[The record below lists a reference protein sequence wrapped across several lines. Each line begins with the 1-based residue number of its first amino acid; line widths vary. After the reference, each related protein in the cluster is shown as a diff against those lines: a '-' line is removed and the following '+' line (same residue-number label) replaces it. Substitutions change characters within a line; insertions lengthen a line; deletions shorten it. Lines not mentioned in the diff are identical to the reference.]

1 MLVARYYAP
10 KDVRLEDSPE
20 PTPGPKEVKLRVR
33 ANSICGT
40 DAKIFHHGHH
50 RLDPPRVLG
59 HELAGEVVEVGPDA
73 AGGWQVGDRVQVI
86 AAVPCGE
93 CDYCK
98 RGWQTVC
105 PTQKAVG
112 YHWDGGL
119 AQYIVIP
126 EEVLKVNGLNRIAE
140 NVSFAEASVAEP
152 FACALN
158 AQELANVGE
167 DDIVVVVGAGPIG
180 CIHVRLA
187 RARGAAKVFLVEL
200 SRERLDLSAERVQ
213 PDAAICSAEVDP
225 VAEVM
230 RLTEGRGA
238 DVIITAAGA
247 GKVQE
252 DALQMAAL
260 RGRISLFGG
269 LPKDKPTITFD
280 SNVVHYRELTV
291 VGANGSSP
299 DHNRKALEYI
309 ASGAVPV
316 ADLITLRLP
325 LEKFVEGVEAVT
337 GGTAIKV
344 TIEP

>member
-20 PTPGPKEVKLRVR
+20 PTPGPREVKVRVR

-59 HELAGEVVEVGPDA
+59 HEIAGEVVEVGQDA
-73 AGGWQVGDRVQVI
+73 IGGWAVGDRVQVI
-86 AAVPCGE
+86 AAVPCGQ

-98 RGWQTVC
+98 RGLQTVC
-105 PTQKAVG
+105 PTQKAMG

-119 AQYIVIP
+119 AQYVVIP
-126 EEVLKVNGLNRIAE
+126 EEVLRVDGLNRIADG
-140 NVSFAEASVAEP
+140 VSFAEASVAEP

-158 AQELANVGE
+158 AQELAQVGAG
-167 DDIVVVVGAGPIG
+167 DVVAVVGAGPIG

-187 RARGAAKVFLVEL
+187 RARGASRVLLIEL
-200 SRERLDLSAERVQ
+200 SRERLDLSAVRVE

-230 RLTEGRGA
+230 RLTDGRGV
-238 DVIITAAGA
+238 DVVITAAGS
-247 GKVQE
+247 GKAQE

-269 LPKDKPTITFD
+269 LPKDQPTITFD

-299 DHNRKALEYI
+299 DHNRRALEYI

-316 ADLITLRLP
+316 ADLITHRLP
-325 LEKFVEGVEAVT
+325 LEKFVEGVDAVT

>member
-1 MLVARYYAP
+1 MKVVRYYAP
-10 KDVRLEDSPE
+10 EDVRLEDIPE
-20 PTPGPKEVKLRVR
+20 PMPGPKEVKLRVR

-59 HELAGEVVEVGPDA
+59 HELAGEVVEVGA
-73 AGGWQVGDRVQVI
+73 EATGGWSVGDRVQVI

-93 CDYCK
+93 CEYCE

-126 EEVLKVNGLNRIAE
+126 EEVLKVDGLNPIE
-140 NVSFAEASVAEP
+140 DHVSFAEASVAEP

-158 AQELANVGE
+158 AQELAGVGE
-167 DDIVVVVGAGPIG
+167 GDVVAVVGAGPIG

-187 RARGAAKVFLVEL
+187 RARGAREVFLIEL
-200 SRERLDLSAERVQ
+200 SRERLDLSAERVK
-213 PDAAICSAEVDP
+213 PDEAICSAEVDP

-230 RLTEGRGA
+230 RLTGGRGV
-238 DVIITAAGA
+238 DVIITAAGS
-247 GKVQE
+247 GKAQE

-299 DHNRKALEYI
+299 AQNRRALQYI
-309 ASGAVPV
+309 ASGEVPV
-316 ADLITLRLP
+316 KDLITHRMTLDQ
-325 LEKFVEGVEAVT
+325 FVEGVEAVI

>member
-10 KDVRLEDSPE
+10 MDVRLEDSPE
-20 PTPGPKEVKLRVR
+20 PTPGPREVKLRVR

-59 HELAGEVVEVGPDA
+59 HELAGEIVEVGPEA
-73 AGGWQVGDRVQVI
+73 VGGHQVGDRVQVI

-126 EEVLKVNGLNRIAE
+126 EEVLKVNGLNKIADH
-140 NVSFAEASVAEP
+140 VSFAEASVAEP

-158 AQELANVGE
+158 AQELADVGE
-167 DDIVVVVGAGPIG
+167 GDVVVVVGAGPIG

-187 RARGAAKVFLVEL
+187 RARGASKVFLVEL
-200 SRERLDLSAERVQ
+200 SRERLDLSAERVE

-225 VAEVM
+225 VEEVK
-230 RLTEGRGA
+230 RLTDGRGA

-316 ADLITLRLP
+316 ADLITHRMP

>member
-10 KDVRLEDSPE
+10 GDVRLEDAPE
-20 PTPGPKEVKLRVR
+20 PTAGSAEVLLRVR

-59 HELAGEVVEVGPDA
+59 HELAGEIVAVGPDA
-73 AGGWQVGDRVQVI
+73 VGNHAVGDRVQVI
-86 AAVPCGE
+86 AAVPCGQCE
-93 CDYCK
+93 YCD

-105 PTQKAVG
+105 PNQKAIG

-126 EEVLKVNGLNRIAE
+126 EEVLRVDGLNPIADH
-140 NVSFAEASVAEP
+140 VSFAEASVAEP
-152 FACALN
+152 FACAIN
-158 AQELANVGE
+158 AQELANVG
-167 DDIVVVVGAGPIG
+167 DGDVVVVVGAGPIG
-180 CIHVRLA
+180 CLHVRLA
-187 RARGAAKVFLVEL
+187 RARGASTVYLVEL
-200 SRERLDLSAERVQ
+200 SRERLDLSAERVH
-213 PDAAICSAEVDP
+213 PDAAICAAQVDP
-225 VAEVM
+225 VEEVL

-238 DVIITAAGA
+238 DVIITAAA
-247 GKVQE
+247 SGKAQE
-252 DALQMAAL
+252 DALRMAAL

-299 DHNRKALEYI
+299 AQNRKALEYI
-309 ASGAVPV
+309 ASGDVPV
-316 ADLITLRLP
+316 ADLITHRMP
-325 LEKFVEGVEAVT
+325 LEQFVDGIHAVT

>member
-167 DDIVVVVGAGPIG
+167 DDVVVVVGAGPIG

>member
-10 KDVRLEDSPE
+10 GDVRMEDIPE
-20 PTPGPKEVKLRVR
+20 PTPGPKEVKLRVH

-40 DAKIFHHGHH
+40 DAKIFKHGHH

-59 HELAGEVVEVGPDA
+59 HELAGEVVEVGPEA
-73 AGGWQVGDRVQVI
+73 VGGWSVGDRVQVI

-93 CDYCK
+93 CEYCR

-119 AQYIVIP
+119 AKYIIIP
-126 EEVLKVNGLNRIAE
+126 EEVLKVDGLNPIADH
-140 NVSFAEASVAEP
+140 VSYAEASVAEP

-167 DDIVVVVGAGPIG
+167 GDVVAVVGAGPIG

-187 RARGAAKVFLVEL
+187 RARGAKEVYLIEL
-200 SRERLDLSAERVQ
+200 SRERLDLSAERVK

-225 VAEVM
+225 VAEVLS
-230 RLTEGRGA
+230 LTEGQGV
-238 DVIITAAGA
+238 DVVITAAGV

-269 LPKDKPTITFD
+269 LPKDRPTITFD

-299 DHNRKALEYI
+299 AQNRRALEYI

-316 ADLITLRLP
+316 DDLITDRLP
-325 LEKFVEGVEAVT
+325 LERFVEGVEAVI

>member
-10 KDVRLEDSPE
+10 GDVRLEDMPE
-20 PTPGPKEVKLRVR
+20 PSPGPNDIKLRVR

-40 DAKIFHHGHH
+40 DAKIYKHGHH
-50 RLDPPRVLG
+50 RLDPPRVIG
-59 HELAGEVVEVGPDA
+59 HEIAGEIVEVGPEA
-73 AGGWQVGDRVQVI
+73 AGGWSVGDRVQVI
-86 AAVPCGE
+86 AAVPCGD
-93 CDYCK
+93 CDYCR

-105 PTQKAVG
+105 PTQKAIG

-119 AQYIVIP
+119 AKYMIVP
-126 EEVLKVNGLNRIAE
+126 EEVLKVDGLNPIAE
-140 NVSFAEASVAEP
+140 HVSFAEASVAEP

-158 AQELANVGE
+158 AQELAGVGE
-167 DDIVVVVGAGPIG
+167 GDVVAVVGAGPIG

-187 RARGAAKVFLVEL
+187 RARGASRVFLIEL

-213 PDAAICSAEVDP
+213 PDEAICSAEVDP
-225 VAEVM
+225 VETVLA
-230 RLTEGRGA
+230 LTEGRGV
-238 DVIITAAGA
+238 DVVITAAGV

-252 DALQMAAL
+252 DALRMAAL

-299 DHNRKALEYI
+299 AQNRRALEYI
-309 ASGAVPV
+309 ASGDVPV
-316 ADLITLRLP
+316 ADLITDRMP
-325 LEKFVEGVEAVT
+325 LERFVDGVEAVM
-337 GGTAIKV
+337 GGHAIKV

>member
-10 KDVRLEDSPE
+10 GDVRMEDIPE
-20 PTPGPKEVKLRVR
+20 PTPGPKEIKLRVR

-59 HELAGEVVEVGPDA
+59 HELAGEIVEVGPEA
-73 AGGWQVGDRVQVI
+73 AGGWSVGDRVQVI

-93 CDYCK
+93 CEYCR

-126 EEVLKVNGLNRIAE
+126 EEVLKVDGLNPIAD

-158 AQELANVGE
+158 AQELADVG
-167 DDIVVVVGAGPIG
+167 DGDVVAVVGAGPIG
-180 CIHVRLA
+180 CLHVRLA
-187 RARGAAKVFLVEL
+187 RARGAKAVYLIEL
-200 SRERLDLSAERVQ
+200 SRERLDLSAARVH
-213 PDAAICSAEVDP
+213 PDAAICGAEVDP
-225 VAEVM
+225 VAEVA
-230 RLTEGRGA
+230 RLTEGRGV
-238 DVIITAAGA
+238 DVVITAAA
-247 GKVQE
+247 SGKAQE

-280 SNVVHYRELTV
+280 SNLVHYRELTV

-299 DHNRKALEYI
+299 AHNRKALEYI

-316 ADLITLRLP
+316 ADLITDRLP
-325 LEKFVEGVEAVT
+325 LERFSDGIEAVL